1 MWKDSQQYLSDRSEK
16 RESEISAK
24 LSDISKSFVELLS
37 SHTFDSQ
44 SLRDSITR
52 LGDSNSNLG
61 GKVDKRFNETIDILN
76 ERFDSLRQEMTKVG
90 TCSF

>member
-1 MWKDSQQYLSDRSEK
+1 
-16 RESEISAK
+16 
-24 LSDISKSFVELLS
+24 VELLS

-44 SLRDSITR
+44 SLRESITH

-76 ERFDSLRQEMTKVG
+76 HRFDSLRQEMTKVG
-90 TCSF
+90 AYSV